1 MKLSNRE
8 IYNIYT
14 LFEKSFQEDNNKQ
27 YLPSKINFFI
37 LKNKKLILTA
47 MSEIDLIRKDIIK
60 NYGILQENNE
70 YFIENSNI
78 DLVNN
83 ELNDLLSIEQ
93 EIDISKIKLSDIEN
107 LEFTLEQMEALM
119 FMIEED

>member
-1 MKLSNRE
+1 MKLSNGE

-70 YFIENSNI
+70 YFIENNNI

-93 EIDISKIKLSDIEN
+93 DIDISKIKLSDIEN